1 MGKVQY
7 SEGVEIAAAIFKQHF
22 QHGKNGA
29 EVTYSE
35 YKKIREGGDFMDD
48 HAMLFSHLV
57 DEAERDREDWDLL
70 IKIAREHLI
79 SGEPIAPALDR
90 WGLEIV
96 TELIGKPK
104 CKDTHMVRDRA
115 IMHAMA
121 VLVDVHKFKAGR
133 NTETKVRKVKTPK
146 HSAADA
152 VVEAYSKQVHDPLY
166 WRTVV
171 KVWDKRDDRSTW
183 GYSDYHHINPNKF
196 GAPRPISKRV

>member
-35 YKKIREGGDFMDD
+35 YKKIREVGDFMDD
-48 HAMLFSHLV
+48 NAMLFSHLV
-57 DEAERDREDWDLL
+57 DEAERDRDDWDLL
-70 IKIAREHLI
+70 NKIARERLI
-79 SGEPIAPALDR
+79 SGEPIAPALYR
-90 WGLEIV
+90 WGLENA
-96 TELIGKPK
+96 TKLIDKPK
-104 CKDTHMVRDRA
+104 CKDTHMVRNRA

-133 NTETKVRKVKTPK
+133 NTDTKKENPPEN
-146 HSAADA
+146 SAADA
-152 VVEAYSKQVHDPLY
+152 VAEAYRKQVHCSLG

-171 KVWDKRDDRSTW
+171 QVWDKRDDRSTW
-183 GYSDYHHINPNKF
+183 GYSDYHHINPNIF